1 MNQSGAVKAAVLGVA
16 TLSLSVASGVYSQQA
31 APEMSFFITSVG
43 SGKGADLGG
52 IEGATL
58 TLDRES
64 DHGVGD
70 SAGGGVGR
78 HGARTCRRRSGCR
91 TELTACLA

>member
-52 IEGATL
+52 IEGA
-58 TLDRES
+58 DR
-64 DHGVGD
+64 HCQNLAAA
-70 SAGGGVGR
+70 AGAGR
-78 HGARTCRRRSGCR
+78 FMRLRPPR
-91 TELTACLA
+91 